1 MDCSGDRN
9 TWYDQDFFKSQAF
22 LSFGVKTDG
31 KLRGLKDGK
40 VIENLY
46 VAGSVLGGCNPLYE
60 GSGAG
65 VAIMTAMCISD
76 TISSR

>member
-1 MDCSGDRN
+1 M
-9 TWYDQDFFKSQAF
+9 KH
-22 LSFGVKTDG
+22 
-31 KLRGLKDGK
+31 GK
-40 VIENLY
+40 VIEHLY